1 MRQPGEDAMV
11 QPGKGK
17 PSRTVA
23 GTAAGTVAGTAVA
36 GPSAGTSAKNKK
48 KTQQKKKQQEQP
60 QPPQKKHHELFSEAP
75 ADVVLLYC
83 TLVGLPCIVRSLCRH
98 TALCNSSMLKNSLCA
113 AAAGGEKVMK
123 WCMDETNACTFVD
136 GCGGQ
141 RKIALMAK
149 LAAQRPTTDVF
160 LYWKETRGVSM
171 DEVVCMKVAI
181 SLGNISL
188 LRNYAKDFLWEL
200 HASELFETA
209 CYYGNSD
216 VMSLL
221 AQDATNA
228 GEIGNYDFT
237 RALRQAVRGDQEG
250 AFDKVLELEQRI
262 KPVALQS
269 HSDRNKSMYYELSD
283 AHPGAWNWVTSRFPV
298 MPDDFVQKCF
308 YRLQKDIL
316 QKLLQ
321 QLPSCSFLTL
331 RDALMNRVRCDCCY
345 CDEYQGRYEEGSPR
359 CEDACERNCNS
370 LIRMIEICRDH
381 QRRDGS
387 SDSAMHLLFG
397 EAKGDFA
404 RFLKLIVI
412 HHYTGIVE
420 WICEVEHQFVSAMQ
434 LGRHLLEFAV
444 AYANIPMVKM
454 IIAHKDA
461 LGHTESNT
469 IFRPRLWMHAIRQMS
484 NSLMMLHLLIESDA
498 RYNPVA
504 LLRLVTARSER
515 LDMSQ
520 VEEMKRCA
528 RVASFLTNEIAEEY
542 AKQHNRPHPMDTED
556 DDWYDT
562 QRSYNTQRRI
572 ANWPG
577 ALDDES
583 EGEQEFGGRQVF
595 PDY

>member
-1 MRQPGEDAMV
+1 MV

-23 GTAAGTVAGTAVA
+23 GTAAGTVAGTVAGTAVA
-36 GPSAGTSAKNKK
+36 GTAAGTSGKKKK
-48 KTQQKKKQQEQP
+48 KTQQKKHHEQP
-60 QPPQKKHHELFSEAP
+60 PLSPIFFSEAP
-75 ADVVLLYC
+75 ADVVLLIC

-123 WCMDETNACTFVD
+123 WCMDETNAYKFVD

-141 RKIALMAK
+141 RKIALTAK

-160 LYWKETRGVSM
+160 LYWQETQGVQM
-171 DEVVCMKVAI
+171 DQDVCIKVAI

-188 LRNYAKDFLWEL
+188 LRNYAKDFLWKL
-200 HASELFETA
+200 HASEFFETA

-221 AQDATNA
+221 AQHATNS

-283 AHPGAWNWVTSRFPV
+283 AHSGAWNWVTSRCTV
-298 MPDDFVQKCF
+298 MPDDFVQECF

-345 CDEYQGRYEEGSPR
+345 CDEYQGMYEKGSPR
-359 CEDACERNCNS
+359 CEDVCERNCNS
-370 LIRMIEICRDH
+370 LIRMIDMCRDH
-381 QRRDGS
+381 QRRDGN

-397 EAKGDFA
+397 EAKRDFA

-412 HHYTGIVE
+412 RHYTGIVE

-444 AYANIPMVKM
+444 AHANIPMVKM

-484 NSLMMLHLLIESDA
+484 DSLMMLHLLIESDA

-515 LDMSQ
+515 LDTSQ
-520 VEEMKRCA
+520 VEEMKRCS

-542 AKQHNRPHPMDTED
+542 AKQHNRPHPVDTED
-556 DDWYDT
+556 DDWYD
-562 QRSYNTQRRI
+562 TQRRI

-583 EGEQEFGGRQVF
+583 EGEQEFGGKQVF